1 MDCFVPRDDAKRRR
15 EECPKSVGDGGSLSA
30 MTARGRGVVRC
41 RVVFCPCAVCG
52 NAYDQPGWA
61 RGIGRH
67 GGGALAMCVGP
78 MMSALNF
85 WSFCFKTK
93 GRK

>member
-1 MDCFVPRDDAKRRR
+1 MPRDDAKRRR

-52 NAYDQPGWA
+52 NAYDRPGRVRWP
-61 RGIGRH
+61 GRH
-67 GGGALAMCVGP
+67 GGEASALCVG
-78 MMSALNF
+78 SDDVGLD
-85 WSFCFKTK
+85 SSVTSHQ
-93 GRK
+93 GEGTR